1 MKQKRMAAFCLIVV
15 IQLAGARALR
25 AQSLDTSHSELRP
38 LIERFV
44 ADRGALVR
52 FHNVPNSPT
61 RTAALKRFYD
71 ETQAQ
76 LAALNFDK
84 LGYDGQIDY
93 LLLKN
98 HLAYEQRTLATNAAA
113 FAESEKLMPF
123 VSTIFDWHE
132 TRRKLAKLD
141 PAQTAARMNE
151 LTKQIA
157 AARKAIDPAA
167 VKKPVANRAAQ
178 ELNALRGTLRE
189 WFNYYNGY
197 DPLFSWWVEAPY
209 KQVDA
214 ALQSYAAFLRERI
227 VGVKAPN
234 GSEDTEAIIG
244 YPIGREALMSDL
256 AYEQIPY
263 TPEELIE
270 IGKKEL
276 AWCQNEMKKV
286 AREMGFGDDWHAALE
301 KVKNTYVEPGKQT
314 EIIRDLA
321 LEAIDYVE
329 KNDLVTVPQLAKDSW
344 RMDMMSPE
352 RQLVSPFFLGGES
365 ILVSYPTNTMQHE
378 AKLMS
383 MRGNNPNFSRATVQ
397 HELIPGHHLQGFMTQ
412 RFKPYRQ
419 LFGTPFW
426 GEGWALYWELLLWDR
441 GFPVT
446 PEQKMGMLF
455 WRAHRGA
462 RIVFSL
468 SFHLGQMSPQ
478 QCIDMLVNDVGHEL
492 DNATAEVRRS
502 FAGSYGPLYQAAYLL
517 GGLQFYGL
525 QKELVGGGKLSN
537 RAFHDWILRENRI
550 PVALVRATLTQQKLT
565 KDFQSGWRFY
575 VPR

>member
-15 IQLAGARALR
+15 IQLAGGRLVT
-25 AQSLDTSHSELRP
+25 AQSPYTLDTSHSELRP
-38 LIERFV
+38 LIERFM
-44 ADRGALVR
+44 ADRGSLVR
-52 FHNVPNSPT
+52 FHNVPNAPV

-71 ETQAQ
+71 EAQAQ

-84 LGYDGQIDY
+84 LSYDGQIDY

-98 HLAYEQRTLATNAAA
+98 HLAYEQRTLATSAAA
-113 FAESEKLMPF
+113 FAETEKLMPF
-123 VSTIFDWHE
+123 VHTIFEWHE
-132 TRRKLAKLD
+132 TRRKLAKVD
-141 PAQTAARMNE
+141 PVQTAARMNE
-151 LTKQIA
+151 LNKQIA
-157 AARKAIDPAA
+157 AARKSLDPAV
-167 VKKPVANRAAQ
+167 VKKPVANQAAQ
-178 ELNALRGTLRE
+178 QLNALRGTLRE

-214 ALQSYAAFLRERI
+214 ALQSYAAHLRERI
-227 VGVKAPN
+227 VGVKA
-234 GSEDTEAIIG
+234 EDTEAIIG
-244 YPIGREALMSDL
+244 NPIGREALMSDL
-256 AYEQIPY
+256 AYEMIPY
-263 TPEELIE
+263 TPEELIA
-270 IGKKEL
+270 IGKQEL

-314 EIIRDLA
+314 EVIRDLA

-329 KNDLVTVPQLAKDSW
+329 KHDLVTVPQLAKDSW

-412 RFKPYRQ
+412 RYKNYRQ
-419 LFGTPFW
+419 LFSTPFW

-441 GFPVT
+441 GFAQT

-468 SFHLGQMSPQ
+468 SFHLGQMTPQ
-478 QCIDMLVNDVGHEL
+478 QCIDLLVNDVGHEL

-502 FAGSYGPLYQAAYLL
+502 FAGSYSPLYQAAYLL

-525 QKELVGGGKLSN
+525 QKELVGGGKLTN
-537 RAFHDWILRENRI
+537 RAFHDLILRENRI
-550 PVALVRATLTQQKLT
+550 PVALVRAILTQQKLT
-565 KDFQSGWRFY
+565 KDFQSDWRFY
-575 VPR
+575 APR